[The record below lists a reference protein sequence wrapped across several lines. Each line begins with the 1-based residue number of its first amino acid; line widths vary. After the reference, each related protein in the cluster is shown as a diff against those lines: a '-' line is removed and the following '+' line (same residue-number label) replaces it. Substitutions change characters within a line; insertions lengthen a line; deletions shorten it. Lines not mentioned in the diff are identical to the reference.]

1 MPVSRYQDD
10 YGRRHYQTQ
19 KNGEEVDVLSV
30 TTIIDQKETPEA
42 LTEWQNRN
50 DGEGDNANHEHL
62 LWYKANRGTLCH
74 YAALSIFEDAHEEPE
89 LYSEDEA
96 ESEQE
101 LDKNHSP
108 DKLYSLLKDKD
119 LVENREEFNQL
130 QNKPGIKDI
139 YEEDIELFK
148 NTFRT
153 IMIKKGISQE
163 NIIEIEKMFV
173 TQKTGEHGYG
183 GQVDMVYKE
192 PETGDTVICDL
203 KTSSAVHDK
212 HLIQGS
218 AYAHALKAEDIIED
232 YDKVE
237 VIRIHPDRGSWECKT
252 MQEQEIEEKWERF
265 QQLAE
270 KAYSI
275 GAEN

>member
-10 YGRRHYQTQ
+10 YGRRHYQTT
-19 KNGEEVDVLSV
+19 KNGEQVDVLSV

-74 YAALSIFEDAHEEPE
+74 YTALSIFEHAHDEPE

-96 ESEQE
+96 ESEEE
-101 LDKNHSP
+101 LDNNHSP
-108 DKLYSLLKDKD
+108 DKLYSLLNDKGI
-119 LVENREEFNQL
+119 VETREEFNQL
-130 QNKPGIKDI
+130 DNKPTIKDI
-139 YEEDIELFK
+139 YEEDAELFK
-148 NTFRT
+148 QVFNT
-153 IMIKKGISQE
+153 IMIKKGISSE
-163 NIIEIEKMFV
+163 NILEIEKMFIA
-173 TQKTGEHGYG
+173 TPSEYGYG
-183 GQVDMVYKE
+183 GQVDMVYRE

-212 HLIQGS
+212 HLIQGA
-218 AYAHALKAEDIIED
+218 AYAHALKSENVIDD

-237 VIRIHPDRGSWECKT
+237 VIRIHPDSGDFEARQITGE
-252 MQEQEIEEKWERF
+252 EIEEKWSKF
-265 QQLAE
+265 QELAE
-270 KAYSI
+270 QAYNI
-275 GAEN
+275 GED

>member
-10 YGRRHYQTQ
+10 HGRRHYNTV

-30 TTIIDQKETPEA
+30 TTILDQMEKPQQ
-42 LTEWQNRN
+42 LTDWQERN
-50 DGEGDNANHEHL
+50 DGEGDNADHEHL

-74 YAALSIFEDAHEEPE
+74 YAALSIFEDAHDEPE

-96 ESEQE
+96 ESEEE
-101 LDKNHSP
+101 LDNNHSP

-119 LVENREEFNQL
+119 LVENRDQFDE
-130 QNKPGIKDI
+130 IKENIDLMDI

-153 IMIKKGISQE
+153 IIIQKGISQE
-163 NIIEIEKMFV
+163 NILQIEKMFIA
-173 TQKTGEHGYG
+173 QPDRHGYG
-183 GQVDMVYKE
+183 GQVDMVYE
-192 PETGDTVICDL
+192 DPETGETVICDL

-218 AYAHALKAEDIIED
+218 AYAHALKSEGIIDD

-237 VIRIHPDRGSWECKT
+237 VIRIHPDRGSFEAKQMT
-252 MQEQEIEEKWERF
+252 GEEIEEKWEIF
-265 QQLAE
+265 QELAE
-270 KAYSI
+270 KAYNI
-275 GAEN
+275 GDD